1 MKKLLAFFLAMIMIA
16 SMPATVFA
24 EANIGDHGEAATIIV
39 SGIFQPSGG
48 EFKTISVDLVWDEM
62 TFTYVKTSSGD
73 WDPGSHEYV
82 GGVEGAWSEETR
94 TITLTNHSDIG
105 VTAALSFEP
114 IADVEGIFT
123 EASGTEND
131 NILELA
137 SGIGT
142 TYAEAPAASAEFGI
156 RGEPI
161 AEDGALGLI
170 TISIQAAED
179 ADVGEPRI
187 TGAKPA
193 LAYNA
198 EATETGVRYIV
209 AYDLD
214 LPVGGLS
221 LLVFGENLEK
231 IEDHPYYKVGLFKAD
246 GELYHIFDVT
256 AENFEPTY
264 SNGECYLKGE
274 FAGATEEL
282 FFAYSNDG
290 GETWTFTGDSYICEF
305 Y

>member
-1 MKKLLAFFLAMIMIA
+1 MKKLFAFFLAIVMIA
-16 SMPATVFA
+16 TIAIPVSA
-24 EANIGDHGEAATIIV
+24 EATIDSHGDSATITV
-39 SGIFQPSGG
+39 SGIFLPSGG

-62 TFTYVKTSSGD
+62 TFTYIKTSSGD
-73 WDPGSHEYV
+73 WNPDTHEYE
-82 GGVEGAWSEETR
+82 GGIEGAWSEETS
-94 TITLTNHSDIG
+94 TITVTNHSDVEI
-105 VTAALSFEP
+105 TAALGFEA
-114 IADVEGIFT
+114 IADVEGVFT
-123 EASGTEND
+123 ETSGTEND

-137 SGIGT
+137 SGVGT
-142 TYAEAPAASAEFGI
+142 TYEEAPTASVEFGI
-156 RGEPI
+156 RGEPL
-161 AEDGALGLI
+161 AEDGKLGLI
-170 TISIQAAED
+170 TVSIQAPED
-179 ADVGEPRI
+179 VDVGEPKI

-193 LAYNA
+193 LFNA

-209 AYDLD
+209 PYDLD
-214 LPVGGLS
+214 LPGGGLS

-246 GELYHIFDVT
+246 GELYHICNVT
-256 AENFEPTY
+256 AENFEPKY
-264 SNGECYLKGE
+264 SNGEYYLKGE